1 MKTGYSSIHNNQ
13 VGGAFTS
20 ISCSRFSLTPMLSQ
34 ETLIDRLQ
42 TYLRTSSVEAA
53 YIFGSYADGTA
64 SARSDID
71 LIFIR
76 ETEKRFFDRY
86 SEFNDLY
93 ALFKQA
99 IDLLIYTPRE
109 WEEMQERLFFRIM
122 KRDKRIINVYSKE

>member
-1 MKTGYSSIHNNQ
+1 
-13 VGGAFTS
+13 
-20 ISCSRFSLTPMLSQ
+20 MLSQ
-34 ETLIDRLQ
+34 DTLIDRLK
-42 TYLRTSSVEAA
+42 TYLRTSPVEAA

-86 SEFNDLY
+86 SEFNDLH